1 MGRYFTTGELSRSNT
16 ADLHGIPNHP
26 NTYQK
31 MNLNKLIDNVLD
43 PIRAKWGK
51 PIYVTSGFRS
61 GKLNE
66 LIGGSKTSFH
76 MRGLAADITT
86 GNPKDNRKLFDLIV
100 KMVQNGEI
108 EIDQMISEKPI
119 GGNPSWIHI
128 GYNEDNNRGQIFT
141 IQ

>member
-1 MGRYFTTGELSRSNT
+1 MYFSVGELCRSNT
-16 ADLHGIPNHP
+16 ADLHKINNTP

-43 PIRAKWGK
+43 PIRFRWGA
-51 PIYVTSGFRS
+51 PIYVNSGFRS

-76 MRGLAADITT
+76 MKGLAADITT

-100 KMVQNGEI
+100 KMVQSGEI
-108 EIDQMISEKPI
+108 EIDQLINEKPT
-119 GGNPSWIHI
+119 GKEENPSWIHI

-141 IQ
+141 LR